1 MSLGKKVSRW
11 LVRQS
16 RMRKTV
22 RELSA
27 LTNRELSDIGIARCD
42 IYRVA
47 RDLV

>member
-1 MSLGKKVSRW
+1 MSIGKKVSRW

-27 LTNRELSDIGIARCD
+27 LTNRELSDIGISRCD

-47 RDLV
+47 RDVV